1 MMFIKHT
8 LTENCVLRKYSA
20 EKLFTQNTQYK
31 MRKAKPL
38 TPNLREQARANT
50 DQMNIAKLHQSRL
63 VKYAKALRI
72 SEYDAIGRL
81 IALHRS
87 GEPVAFHIS
96 SVLGVNHSEYI
107 AALESLNES
116 KQFIR

>member
-1 MMFIKHT
+1 
-8 LTENCVLRKYSA
+8 
-20 EKLFTQNTQYK
+20 
-31 MRKAKPL
+31 MRRAKPL

-63 VKYAKALRI
+63 VKYAKALKI